1 MELSLFG
8 KEVESVFALN
18 GRDENSATYA
28 LGWALSQS
36 PALLAAF
43 GEDLNGQ
50 PTNFDGARVDLQRSG
65 QDRGF
70 TDIEISSVG
79 AAHHHYIIE
88 AKRYWELPAIE
99 QLTQYIH
106 RIDNQNGGGGLIISL
121 SAASQEYACKRLPR
135 ELEGIRVKHRS
146 WGDLS
151 KIVSVAYGKTTSSR
165 EKLWLDQLRKH
176 LKGYISMR
184 NVRDNLAYVVSL
196 SADPIRDGNPY
207 TWINVVENDRKY
219 FHPVGGKGRKK
230 GYPPTPPNYIG
241 FRRHGRLHSVHHIE
255 SADVV
260 TDLSQENEQWP
271 EPDTET
277 ENGESNERFVYKL
290 GPGMLP
296 KREIRNGRIRNNG
309 RVWCAIDTLLS
320 GEFQTISDARDETKR
335 RLEAS

>member
-43 GEDLNGQ
+43 GKDLNGQ
-50 PTNFDGARVDLQRSG
+50 TNFDGARVDLQRSG
-65 QDRGF
+65 RDKGF
-70 TDIEISSVG
+70 TDVEIFPVG
-79 AAHHHYIIE
+79 AAHHRYIIE
-88 AKRYWELPAIE
+88 AKRYWELPGIE
-99 QLTQYIH
+99 QLTKYVD
-106 RIDNQNGGGGLIISL
+106 RIDNQNGRGGLIISL

-184 NVRDNLAYVVSL
+184 NVRDNLVYVVSL

-207 TWINVVENDRKY
+207 TWIDVVEQDRKY
-219 FHPVGGKGRKK
+219 FHPVGEDGF
-230 GYPPTPPNYIG
+230 PPIPPNYIG
-241 FRRHGRLHSVHHIE
+241 FRRRGRLHSVHHIE
-255 SADVV
+255 SAKVV
-260 TDLSQENEQWP
+260 IDLSLENEQWP
-271 EPDTET
+271 ETDTD
-277 ENGESNERFVYKL
+277 RFVYEL

-296 KREIRNGRIRNNG
+296 PGEIRNGRIWPSG
-309 RVWCAIDTLLS
+309 QVWCAIDTLLS